1 MWIITNGK
9 VFVVRSS
16 DNHVTTSNDKTKA
29 TVFKERRW
37 ADSCC
42 DTLPKV
48 LKHLG
53 FHPMYVPD
61 NVAEEP
67 QAPVKIAPEVPE
79 KKQIHEALLN
89 QDSFVAQVRSFQ
101 QFVLAAQEQRPVLV
115 DAKHQVEE
123 EILDIE
129 HAIEFSKCNVVGGW
143 KLYDQLR
150 EARIRRRQ
158 YKDAIMRIDILM
170 EAQPMDVARANTV
183 NQIVGMEKRS
193 YAPRAL
199 PELFKGLG
207 VTAD

>member
-9 VFVVRSS
+9 TYTMRNA
-16 DNHVTTSNDKTKA
+16 DGHVTTTSDKSKA
-29 TVFKERRW
+29 TRFEDRRR
-37 ADSCC
+37 ADSFC

-48 LKHLG
+48 LKNLS
-53 FHPMYVPD
+53 FHPIYVPD
-61 NVAEEP
+61 QQVQP
-67 QAPVKIAPEVPE
+67 APVQAVSVEHSVAP
-79 KKQIHEALLN
+79 QINASLL
-89 QDSFVAQVRSFQ
+89 DLDGFVSHVRDFQ
-101 QFVLAAQEQRPVLV
+101 KFVLSASEQRPLLV
-115 DAKHQVEE
+115 DAKRKVED

-143 KLYDQLR
+143 KLYNRLR
-150 EARIRRRQ
+150 EARMRRRQ

-183 NQIVGMEKRS
+183 NQIMGMEKRQ

-199 PELFKGLG
+199 PELFVGMG